1 MFNQSNSSFQIWW
14 ILSQVWLNSAKE
26 WVSFISNS
34 YIKIAWTLTS
44 AIFPKNFL
52 FQTCEGWWLR
62 FLAALLLVHLG
73 MSCTFDYS
81 CSFQTPP
88 LAPQWTLQPCLLKS
102 TFAEISRCGSEFLPA
117 TRVPQRF
124 AGWRC
129 LTGHWVHSNFPRF
142 LNHLFLSYSRSS
154 SLWPARWS
162 PINWIIGHFPLLCL
176 ASAFFK

>member
-62 FLAALLLVHLG
+62 FLATLLLVHLG

-129 LTGHWVHSNFPRF
+129 LTGHTCSVTLSPLKLPQVPQSPFSK
-142 LNHLFLSYSRSS
+142 LFREQQPLTS
-154 SLWPARWS
+154 SLKPY
-162 PINWIIGHFPLLCL
+162 
-176 ASAFFK
+176 